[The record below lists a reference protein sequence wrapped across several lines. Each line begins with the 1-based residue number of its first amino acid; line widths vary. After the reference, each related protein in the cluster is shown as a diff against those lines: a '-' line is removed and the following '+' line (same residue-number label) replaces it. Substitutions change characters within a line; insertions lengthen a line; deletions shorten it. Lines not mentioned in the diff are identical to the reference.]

1 MYCRFIYRNI
11 FSLQV
16 FLLVHNRIIKCMKNI
31 LKNIK
36 LNILKKSYVAE
47 SSHIG
52 SCLSI
57 VEILAV
63 LYIKILKKNDRFI
76 LSKGHAALA
85 LYCTLFE
92 KKIISSKI
100 LNSFGSNKTILMN
113 HVSHK
118 VNGVE
123 FSTGSLG
130 HGLPIAVGK
139 ALKFKI
145 NKEKNKVFVIISDGE
160 INEGTTWESLLF
172 ASHHKLDN
180 LTIIIDYNKMQS
192 MGQVHKIINI
202 KPLKSKFLSFGCN
215 VYETDGHN
223 ISAIKSSLI
232 KKNKNKP
239 KVIIANT
246 IKGKGISFM
255 ENNNL
260 WHYKNIN
267 IQELKLGM
275 NEIKKR
281 YA

>member
-1 MYCRFIYRNI
+1 MNK
-11 FSLQV
+11 
-16 FLLVHNRIIKCMKNI
+16 IIKNIRTNI
-31 LKNIK
+31 LNLTYK
-36 LNILKKSYVAE
+36 AQ

-63 LYIKILKKNDRFI
+63 LYNKVLKKNDRFI

-85 LYCTLFE
+85 LYCMLYE
-92 KKIISSKI
+92 KKIISLKT

-118 VNGVE
+118 VKGVE

-130 HGLPIAVGK
+130 HGLPVAVGK

-145 NKEKNKVFVIISDGE
+145 NKENNKVYVILSDGE
-160 INEGTTWESLLF
+160 MNEGTTWESLLF
-172 ASHHKLDN
+172 ASHHNLDN
-180 LTIIIDYNKMQS
+180 LNIIIDYNKIQS
-192 MGQVHKIINI
+192 MDFVKKVINI
-202 KPLKSKFLSFGCN
+202 EPLKSKLLSFGAN
-215 VYETDGHN
+215 VLEVDGHN
-223 ISAIKSSLI
+223 LSELTKVLI

-239 KVIIANT
+239 KIIIANT
-246 IKGKGISFM
+246 IKGKGVSFM

-260 WHYKNIN
+260 WHYKNPTL
-267 IQELKLGM
+267 QELNEGL
-275 NEIKKR
+275 NEIKKK

>member
-1 MYCRFIYRNI
+1 M
-11 FSLQV
+11 
-16 FLLVHNRIIKCMKNI
+16 NRITKDIRKNI
-31 LKNIK
+31 LK
-36 LNILKKSYVAE
+36 LSYKAK

-63 LYIKILKKNDRFI
+63 LYHNILKKKDRFI

-85 LYCTLFE
+85 LYCTLYQ
-92 KKIISSKI
+92 KKYISLKT

-130 HGLPIAVGK
+130 HGLPVAIGK
-139 ALKFKI
+139 AIKFKI
-145 NKEKNKVFVIISDGE
+145 NKEKNKVYVLMSDGE
-160 INEGTTWESLLF
+160 INEGTTWEGLLF

-180 LTIIIDYNKMQS
+180 LNIIIDYNKIQS
-192 MGQVHKIINI
+192 MDFVKKVINI
-202 KPLKSKFLSFGCN
+202 EPLKSKFLSFGCN
-215 VYETDGHN
+215 VKVINGHN
-223 ISAIKSSLI
+223 ITAINNALIRSA
-232 KKNKNKP
+232 KNKP
-239 KVIIANT
+239 NVIIANT
-246 IKGKGISFM
+246 VKGKGVSFM

-260 WHYKNIN
+260 WHYKNPN
-267 IQELKLGM
+267 LEELKRSLL
-275 NEIKKR
+275 EINKK

>member
-1 MYCRFIYRNI
+1 VNK
-11 FSLQV
+11 
-16 FLLVHNRIIKCMKNI
+16 IIKNIRTNI
-31 LKNIK
+31 LNLTYK
-36 LNILKKSYVAE
+36 AQ

-63 LYIKILKKNDRFI
+63 LYNKVLKKNDRFI

-85 LYCTLFE
+85 LYCMLYE
-92 KKIISSKI
+92 KKIISLKT

-118 VNGVE
+118 VKGVE

-130 HGLPIAVGK
+130 HGLPVAVGK

-145 NKEKNKVFVIISDGE
+145 NKENNKVYVILSDGE
-160 INEGTTWESLLF
+160 MNEGTTWESLLF
-172 ASHHKLDN
+172 ASHHNLDN
-180 LTIIIDYNKMQS
+180 LNIIIDYNKIQS
-192 MGQVHKIINI
+192 MDFVKKVINI
-202 KPLKSKFLSFGCN
+202 EPLKSKLLSFGAN
-215 VYETDGHN
+215 VLEVDGHN
-223 ISAIKSSLI
+223 LSELTKVLI

-239 KVIIANT
+239 KIIIANT
-246 IKGKGISFM
+246 IKGKGVSFM

-260 WHYKNIN
+260 WHYKNPTL
-267 IQELKLGM
+267 QELNEGL
-275 NEIKKR
+275 NEIKKK

>member
-1 MYCRFIYRNI
+1 MNKITKNI
-11 FSLQV
+11 
-16 FLLVHNRIIKCMKNI
+16 RINI
-31 LKNIK
+31 LKLTYK
-36 LNILKKSYVAE
+36 AK

-63 LYIKILKKNDRFI
+63 LYNKILKKNDRFI

-85 LYCTLFE
+85 LYCTLYQE
-92 KKIISSKI
+92 KYISLKV

-130 HGLPIAVGK
+130 HGLPVAIGK
-139 ALKFKI
+139 AIKFKT
-145 NKEKNKVFVIISDGE
+145 NKEKNKVYVLMSDGE
-160 INEGTTWESLLF
+160 INEGTTWEGLLF

-180 LTIIIDYNKMQS
+180 LNIIIDYNKIQS
-192 MGQVHKIINI
+192 MDFINKVINI
-202 KPLKSKFLSFGCN
+202 EPLKSKFLSFGCN
-215 VYETDGHN
+215 VKVINGHN
-223 ISAIKSSLI
+223 ITAIKDALTKS
-232 KKNKNKP
+232 KKNKPN
-239 KVIIANT
+239 VIIANT
-246 IKGKGISFM
+246 IKGKGVSFM

-260 WHYKNIN
+260 WHYKNPN
-267 IQELKLGM
+267 LEELKRSLL
-275 NEIKKR
+275 EIKKK

>member
-1 MYCRFIYRNI
+1 MNK
-11 FSLQV
+11 
-16 FLLVHNRIIKCMKNI
+16 IIKNIRTNI
-31 LKNIK
+31 LNLTYK
-36 LNILKKSYVAE
+36 AQ

-63 LYIKILKKNDRFI
+63 LYNKVLKKNDRFI

-85 LYCTLFE
+85 LYCTLYE
-92 KKIISSKI
+92 KKIISLKT
-100 LNSFGSNKTILMN
+100 LNTFGSNKTVLMN

-118 VNGVE
+118 VKGVE

-139 ALKFKI
+139 ALKFKM
-145 NKEKNKVFVIISDGE
+145 NKENNKVFVLLSDGE
-160 INEGTTWESLLF
+160 MNEGTTWESLLF

-180 LTIIIDYNKMQS
+180 LNIIIDYNKIQS
-192 MGQVHKIINI
+192 MDFVKNVINI
-202 KPLKSKFLSFGCN
+202 EPLKSKLLSFGAN
-215 VYETDGHN
+215 VLVVDGHN
-223 ISAIKSSLI
+223 ISKLHKALI
-232 KKNKNKP
+232 KKNRDKP
-239 KVIIANT
+239 KIIIANT

-260 WHYKNIN
+260 WHYKNPTLR
-267 IQELKLGM
+267 ELNDGL
-275 NEIKKR
+275 NEIKKK

>member
-1 MYCRFIYRNI
+1 VNKAI
-11 FSLQV
+11 
-16 FLLVHNRIIKCMKNI
+16 KNI
-31 LKNIK
+31 RT
-36 LNILKKSYVAE
+36 NILNLTYKAK

-63 LYIKILKKNDRFI
+63 LYGKILKKKDRFI

-92 KKIISSKI
+92 NKFISLKI

-118 VNGVE
+118 VKGVE

-130 HGLPIAVGK
+130 HGLPVAVGK

-145 NKEKNKVFVIISDGE
+145 NKENNKVFVLISDGE
-160 INEGTTWESLLF
+160 LNEGTTWESLLF
-172 ASHHKLDN
+172 ASHHKLEN
-180 LTIIIDYNKMQS
+180 LTIIIDYNKIQS
-192 MGQVHKIINI
+192 MDFINKIINI
-202 KPLKSKFLSFGCN
+202 EPLKSKLQSFGCN
-215 VYETDGHN
+215 VHQVNGHDT
-223 ISAIKSSLI
+223 SLI
-232 KKNKNKP
+232 NRILVKKNKNKP
-239 KVIIANT
+239 KIIIAHT

-260 WHYKNIN
+260 WHYKNPN
-267 IQELKLGM
+267 QKELILGLK
-275 NEIKKR
+275 EIKKK

>member
-1 MYCRFIYRNI
+1 MNKVTRNI
-11 FSLQV
+11 
-16 FLLVHNRIIKCMKNI
+16 RINI
-31 LKNIK
+31 LNLTYKAK
-36 LNILKKSYVAE
+36 

-63 LYIKILKKNDRFI
+63 LYNKILKKSDRFI

-92 KKIISSKI
+92 NKLISLKT
-100 LNSFGSNKTILMN
+100 LKSFGKNKTLLMN

-118 VNGVE
+118 VSGVE

-130 HGLPIAVGK
+130 HGLPVAVGK

-145 NKEKNKVFVIISDGE
+145 NKQNNRVFALLSDGE
-160 INEGTTWESLLF
+160 MNEGTTWEGLLF
-172 ASHHKLDN
+172 ASHHNLDN
-180 LTIIIDYNKMQS
+180 LNIIIDYNKIQS
-192 MGQVHKIINI
+192 MDFVKKVINI
-202 KPLKSKFLSFGCN
+202 EPLKKKLLSFGCN
-215 VYETDGHN
+215 VLEIDGHN
-223 ISAIKSSLI
+223 ISQINKALI

-246 IKGKGISFM
+246 IKGKGISYM

-260 WHYKNIN
+260 WHYKNPN
-267 IQELKLGM
+267 LKELNVALD
-275 NEIKKR
+275 EIKKK

>member
-1 MYCRFIYRNI
+1 MNK
-11 FSLQV
+11 
-16 FLLVHNRIIKCMKNI
+16 IIKNIRTNI
-31 LKNIK
+31 LKLTYK
-36 LNILKKSYVAE
+36 AK

-63 LYIKILKKNDRFI
+63 LYGKILKKKDRFI

-92 KKIISSKI
+92 NKFISLKI

-118 VNGVE
+118 VKGVE

-130 HGLPIAVGK
+130 HGLPVAVGK

-145 NKEKNKVFVIISDGE
+145 NKENNKVFVLISDGE
-160 INEGTTWESLLF
+160 LNEGTTWESLLF
-172 ASHHKLDN
+172 ASHHKLEN
-180 LTIIIDYNKMQS
+180 LTIIIDYNKIQS
-192 MGQVHKIINI
+192 MDFINKIINI
-202 KPLKSKFLSFGCN
+202 EPLKSKLQSFGCN
-215 VYETDGHN
+215 VHQVNGHDT
-223 ISAIKSSLI
+223 SLI
-232 KKNKNKP
+232 NRILVKKNKNKP
-239 KVIIANT
+239 KIIIAHT

-260 WHYKNIN
+260 WHYKNPN
-267 IQELKLGM
+267 QKELILGLK
-275 NEIKKR
+275 EIKKK